1 MMSQKR
7 TKEEYKYLSAF
18 LPTNLLSEID
28 DNINLSTQNTH
39 KVSHVS
45 NFFIN

>member
-1 MMSQKR
+1 MMSENK
-7 TKEEYKYLSAF
+7 TKEEYKCLSAF

-39 KVSHVS
+39 KGSHVS
-45 NFFIN
+45 NYFY

>member
-1 MMSQKR
+1 MMSENR

-39 KVSHVS
+39 KGSHVS
-45 NFFIN
+45 NYFY